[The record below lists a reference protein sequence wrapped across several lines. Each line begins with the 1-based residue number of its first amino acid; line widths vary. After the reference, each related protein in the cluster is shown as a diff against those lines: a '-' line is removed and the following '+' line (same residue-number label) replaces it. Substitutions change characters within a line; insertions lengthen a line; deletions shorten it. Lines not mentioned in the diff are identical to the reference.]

1 MKDKSMEVFLAV
13 LFGILGLA
21 IIVLAWVRP
30 MPDSERILTTLIGSV
45 GLLLALGQGLFL
57 KTNRQETEVEHVLV
71 RTKEKP

>member
-30 MPDSERILTTLIGSV
+30 MPDSERILTTIIGSV
-45 GLLLALGQGLFL
+45 GLLLALGRGLFL
-57 KTNRQETEVEHVLV
+57 KTSRQETDVEHVLV
-71 RTKEKP
+71 RSKDKP

>member
-21 IIVLAWVRP
+21 VIVLAWVRP
-30 MPDSERILTTLIGSV
+30 MPESERILTTLIGSI
-45 GLLLALGQGLFL
+45 GLLLALGRGLFL
-57 KTNRQETEVEHVLV
+57 KTTRQETEVEHVLV

>member
-1 MKDKSMEVFLAV
+1 MKDKSMEVFLVV

-30 MPDSERILTTLIGSV
+30 MPDSERILTTLIGSI

-57 KTNRQETEVEHVLV
+57 KTNRQETEVEYVLV